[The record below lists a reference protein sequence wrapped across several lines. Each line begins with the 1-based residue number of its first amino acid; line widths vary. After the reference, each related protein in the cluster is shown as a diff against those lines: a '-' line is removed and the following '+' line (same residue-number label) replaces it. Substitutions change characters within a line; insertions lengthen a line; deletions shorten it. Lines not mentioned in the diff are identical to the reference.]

1 MNASYNWYWVPHSY
15 LVVAFPNTFDDN
27 RQPWFLYDEQF
38 FLGFFA
44 VWDLVDRA
52 NGDLEGDLLE
62 PAIDMDHYELER

>member
-1 MNASYNWYWVPHSY
+1 
-15 LVVAFPNTFDDN
+15 
-27 RQPWFLYDEQF
+27 LYDEQF

-44 VWDLVDRA
+44 AWDLVDRA